1 MQTQYYLLYRY
12 VNPSTN
18 TAITNEADYNKTEEF
33 YTSDHK
39 LYITETQLKKYGT
52 AYKDTAMIESPNNK
66 HNDDVGIGYELSY
79 KAEDETL
86 TSETYTNTLKSE
98 ADKDREQIITQNMAN
113 NDKSNNLYIYTGT
126 TKKYH
131 DVYVPRQLG
140 YLVRDWTRVPKTQLP
155 TGPDDYSKHF
165 VMLNG
170 TQLGVGNTI
179 LVCKPQ
185 YLSTY
190 YTHKS
195 HKTNMEKNP
204 YTQNISDINNIKL
217 NKNNCFMC
225 FSTEDLQ
232 NKGWKYN
239 SKLYHKNIVLEE
251 EVKKLGY
258 NSVTEVIN
266 EATFFA
272 WADPNNKDLML
283 NYKETIVKPND
294 LYGTLPLEIGD
305 PNKEFK
311 KLEEAKEARSII
323 PDAKTGKE
331 VLWNTFKLQQ
341 SYIEFTTVKRYYIF
355 YNNYGANDYLLPFPK
370 DDNVLAER
378 NISPGE
384 LRQFTG
390 WSIEALAAQGY
401 SSYGQSITIDQSNI
415 IRYIIPEHYE
425 NSGTLPYIIKDNYEK
440 IKQSPWMLHS
450 VKDSLESALDTAR
463 KLVSMIGMENVKLI
477 KRVPF
482 DQKIEIK

>member
-12 VNPSTN
+12 INPSTN
-18 TAITNEADYNKTEEF
+18 TAITDEADYNKTEEF

-52 AYKDTAMIESPNNK
+52 TYKDTATD
-66 HNDDVGIGYELSY
+66 HHADTTGLGYELSY
-79 KAEDETL
+79 KTEDETL
-86 TSETYTNTLKSE
+86 TSDTYTNTLKSE
-98 ADKDREQIITQNMAN
+98 ADKDRERIITENMAN

-170 TQLGVGNTI
+170 TQLGVGSTI

-204 YTQNISDINNIKL
+204 YDQNIIDINRS
-217 NKNNCFMC
+217 KNNCFMC

-239 SKLYHKNIVLEE
+239 SKFYHRNIIIENE
-251 EVKKLGY
+251 IRKLGY
-258 NSVTEVIN
+258 NSIN
-266 EATFFA
+266 EIIDESTFFA
-272 WADPNNKDLML
+272 WADPNNVDQEIK
-283 NYKETIVKPND
+283 YKETAIRPND
-294 LYGTLPLEIGD
+294 LYGTEPDLPTNSH
-305 PNKEFK
+305 PVSN
-311 KLEEAKEARSII
+311 AKSII
-323 PDAKTGKE
+323 TDNTSGIQ
-331 VLWNTFKLQQ
+331 VLWNTYQATVPMDD
-341 SYIEFTTVKRYYIF
+341 TTEKRFYIF
-355 YNNYGANDYLLPFPK
+355 YNNYDIENNLLPLPS
-370 DDNVLAER
+370 DSNGNPNNVRADKSKPAFGR
-378 NISPGE
+378 I
-384 LRQFTG
+384 FTG
-390 WSIEALAAQGY
+390 WDVEKLAASGY

-425 NSGTLPYIIKDNYEK
+425 SSGTLPYIIKDNYEK

-450 VKDSLESALDTAR
+450 VKDSLEDALDVAR